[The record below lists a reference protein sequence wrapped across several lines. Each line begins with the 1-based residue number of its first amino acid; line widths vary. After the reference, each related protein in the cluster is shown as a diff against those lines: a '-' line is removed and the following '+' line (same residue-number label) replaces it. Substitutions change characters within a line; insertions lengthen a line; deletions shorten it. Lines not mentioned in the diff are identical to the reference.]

1 MDNKS
6 KILSNELQLIDN
18 SINKRIK
25 TFYTVRNSSGKKNK
39 QPPLAVTASPIQY
52 KVNLFNS
59 PKSYK
64 SQSFFPNYF
73 NSLNKELNSFENK
86 KNKVN
91 NRNRST
97 FLSSFINYTSRN
109 NNELKY
115 NNKYD
120 SFTTNSNYKS
130 KPKSILSDIDYIT
143 NSIKLSGTR
152 KISFDPYLKTND
164 EITQRNN
171 YTKVIYPHQKNS
183 ILYYIKCT
191 SPVQNKKINFKTS
204 KIIKSYNQKKKYI
217 I

>member
-120 SFTTNSNYKS
+120 SFTTNSNYKN
-130 KPKSILSDIDYIT
+130 KQKAILSDIDYIT
-143 NSIKLSGTR
+143 NTIKLSGTR

-191 SPVQNKKINFKTS
+191 SPVQNKKISIKTS

>member
-73 NSLNKELNSFENK
+73 NSLNKELNPFENK

-191 SPVQNKKINFKTS
+191 SPVQNKKISLKTS

>member
-109 NNELKY
+109 NNELKS
-115 NNKYD
+115 NKYD
-120 SFTTNSNYKS
+120 SFTSYSNNKS
-130 KPKSILSDIDYIT
+130 KQKSILSNIDYIK

-183 ILYYIKCT
+183 ILYYVKCT
-191 SPVQNKKINFKTS
+191 SPVQNKKISIKTS

>member
-1 MDNKS
+1 MDNKI

-109 NNELKY
+109 NNELKS
-115 NNKYD
+115 NKYD
-120 SFTTNSNYKS
+120 SFTSYSNNKS
-130 KPKSILSDIDYIT
+130 KQKSILSNIDYIK

-191 SPVQNKKINFKTS
+191 SPVQNKKISIKTS

>member
-109 NNELKY
+109 NNELNSK
-115 NNKYD
+115 KYD
-120 SFTTNSNYKS
+120 TFTTNSNYKN
-130 KPKSILSDIDYIT
+130 KQKAILSDIDYIK

-152 KISFDPYLKTND
+152 KISFDPYLKTNE

-171 YTKVIYPHQKNS
+171 YTKFIYPHQKNS